1 LQNDMLAPPVAQELA
16 QTLGRLRRAV
26 RQRTRQEWGTSPLP
40 EAQLEL
46 LRLVRARPG
55 LRPREAAVALGV
67 LPNTVS
73 TLLTTLEGMGLLE
86 RQRDGDDARCVRMHL
101 TAAAR
106 ARIADWQDRRHAVV
120 AAALDAL
127 APADRAAIAGS
138 LPALDRLTH
147 ALGAPP
153 R

>member
-1 LQNDMLAPPVAQELA
+1 MIAPPMARELT
-16 QTLGRLRRAV
+16 QTLGRLRRAI
-26 RQRTRQEWGTSPLP
+26 RQRTRLEWRTSPLP

-46 LRLVRARPG
+46 LRLVRAQPG
-55 LRPREAAVALGV
+55 LRPRAAARALGV

-73 TLLTTLEGMGLLE
+73 TLLKSLEGMGLME
-86 RQRDGDDARCVRMHL
+86 RRRDGDDARGVRLHL

-106 ARIADWQDRRHAVV
+106 ARIATWQDQRQAVV
-120 AAALDAL
+120 AAALDTL
-127 APADRAAIAGS
+127 EPDDRAAIAAS
-138 LPALDRLTH
+138 LAALGRLAQ

>member
-1 LQNDMLAPPVAQELA
+1 LQNDMIAPPMAQEL
-16 QTLGRLRRAV
+16 TRTVGRLRRAI

-46 LRLVRARPG
+46 LRLVKAQPG
-55 LRPREAAVALGV
+55 LRPREAAEALGV

-73 TLLTTLEGMGLLE
+73 TLLKSLEGMGLME
-86 RQRDGDDARCVRMHL
+86 RQRDGDDARGVRLHL
-101 TAAAR
+101 TAAAW
-106 ARIADWQDRRHAVV
+106 ARIATWQDQRQAVV

-127 APADRAAIAGS
+127 EPNDRAAIAGS
-138 LPALDRLTH
+138 LPALGRLAQ
-147 ALGAPP
+147 ALGGPP